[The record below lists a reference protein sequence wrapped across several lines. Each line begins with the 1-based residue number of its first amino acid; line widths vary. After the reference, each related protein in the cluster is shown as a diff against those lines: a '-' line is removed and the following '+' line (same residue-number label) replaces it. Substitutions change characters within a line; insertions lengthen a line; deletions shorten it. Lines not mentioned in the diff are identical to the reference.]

1 MFVMSAVS
9 DILQVGYY
17 KMTHKR
23 IFKMAPLHHHFEKMG
38 IHENKIVISYVAV
51 TLVIGIS
58 VLIGYLAIAGII

>member
-1 MFVMSAVS
+1 
-9 DILQVGYY
+9 
-17 KMTHKR
+17 
-23 IFKMAPLHHHFEKMG
+23 MAPLHHHFEKMG